1 MNTRVTGSQ
10 PAVPRTDARTWRAR
24 ALAVGRIAL
33 GAYWLWE
40 QHWKLPPEFGVH
52 DARGLM
58 YSFQSSI
65 EHPTLGVYRTFLQ
78 DVVVPNFYVFG
89 WLVFVSE
96 TLIGVSLTF
105 GLFTRAGGVLGTLQ
119 SMNLLIAQ
127 GGTEE
132 GPWLYLGLIAANL
145 AAALSHSNRELSID
159 QVLAPK
165 LRSRRGHSAGLL
177 RVMQWMVG
185 WQTRQRCG

>member
-1 MNTRVTGSQ
+1 MGTRLSR
-10 PAVPRTDARTWRAR
+10 PEAVVQSPLASNWRNR

-58 YSFQSSI
+58 FSFQSSI
-65 EHPTLGVYRTFLQ
+65 DHPTLGVYRTFLQ
-78 DVVVPNFYVFG
+78 ELVVPNFYLFG

-96 TLIGVSLTF
+96 TLIGLSLTL
-105 GLFTRAGGVLGTLQ
+105 GLLTRAGGVLGTLQ
-119 SMNLLIAQ
+119 AINLLVAQ
-127 GGTEE
+127 GATEE

-145 AAALSHSNRELSID
+145 AVVFTPSNREFSLDRRLAAKLS
-159 QVLAPK
+159 VPT
-165 LRSRRGHSAGLL
+165 RGSGIVKHGV
-177 RVMQWMVG
+177 RWMIG
-185 WQTRQRCG
+185 A

>member
-1 MNTRVTGSQ
+1 MGARLTRSKA
-10 PAVPRTDARTWRAR
+10 AVQDPLTPSWGDR

-40 QHWKLPPEFGVH
+40 QHWKLPPEFGIH

-58 YSFQSSI
+58 FSFQSSI

-78 DVVVPNFYVFG
+78 DVVVPNFYLFG

-96 TLIGVSLTF
+96 TMIGLSLTL
-105 GLFTRAGGVLGTLQ
+105 GLLTRVGGVLGTLQ
-119 SMNLLIAQ
+119 SINLLVAQ
-127 GGTEE
+127 GATEE

-145 AAALSHSNRELSID
+145 AVVLTPSNRQLSLD
-159 QVLAPK
+159 RQLARK
-165 LRSRRGHSAGLL
+165 LIAPNDGSGTVA
-177 RVMQWMVG
+177 RVVRLMIG
-185 WQTRQRCG
+185 A

>member
-1 MNTRVTGSQ
+1 MGTRLSRAE
-10 PAVPRTDARTWRAR
+10 AVAQSPLASSRRNR

-58 YSFQSSI
+58 FSFQSSI
-65 EHPTLGVYRTFLQ
+65 DHPTLGLYRTFLQ
-78 DVVVPNFYVFG
+78 ELVVPNFYLFG

-96 TLIGVSLTF
+96 TMIGLSLTL
-105 GLFTRAGGVLGTLQ
+105 GLLTRAGGVLGTLQ
-119 SMNLLIAQ
+119 AINLLVAQ
-127 GGTEE
+127 GATEE

-145 AAALSHSNRELSID
+145 AVVVTPSNRELSLD
-159 QVLAPK
+159 RRLAAK
-165 LRSRRGHSAGLL
+165 LGAPTRGGIVKHAV
-177 RVMQWMVG
+177 RWMIG
-185 WQTRQRCG
+185 A